1 MENLAELMAGFLS
14 TKGNAGYKAATARA
28 AAKSG
33 RSLSMVVI

>member
-1 MENLAELMAGFLS
+1 MLNLAELMAGFLS
-14 TKGNAGYKAATARA
+14 TSGNVGYEEATARA